1 MQLKDLQAYEI
12 LEKRPI
18 KDLNSEGI
26 ILRHKKSGAR
36 IAVISND
43 DDNKVFYIG
52 FRTPPED
59 STGVAH
65 IIEHTVL
72 CGSDK
77 YPVKD
82 PFVELVKG
90 SLNTFLNAMT
100 YPEKTIYP
108 IASCNDK
115 DFQNLMS
122 VYMDA
127 VFHPNIYKYQEIFQ
141 QEGWHYELESEDAPV
156 TINGVVYN
164 EMKGAFSSPDDVLS
178 RQIMTSLFPDT
189 TYANVSGGDPLHI
202 PELTYEE
209 YLDFHRRYYHP
220 CNSYIYLYGDM
231 DVAIPRDR
239 NGDYEPQLI
248 KKYQNSVTQDMEEKI
263 LSMYAK
269 GMTTGDIESHM
280 RELYDIDISDS
291 TISRI
296 TDKILPIVKEWQE
309 RPLEEVYAV
318 VFMDAIH
325 YHVRSEGR
333 IVKRAVYIALGIDM
347 NGKKDVLGMYV
358 GENESAKFWLSIMNG
373 LKNRGVEDILIACV
387 DGLNGFPQAIEAVYP
402 KTEIQQCIIHQIRNS
417 TKFVSYK
424 DIKKLMADLKL
435 VYAAPTEETAL
446 NELELFKDKWDSK
459 YPKIYKSWHDNW
471 ATLSTYFKYPEAV
484 RRLIYTTNAIEGF
497 NRQLRK
503 VTKSKTVFPSDDSL
517 LKMLYLATMD
527 ITKKWT
533 GHRQDWGQIHSQLE
547 IYFEERL
554 IGHNL

>member
-1 MQLKDLQAYEI
+1 MREMMRDYLKNNDISIKDGTDVNSIMRDMMSVI
-12 LEKRPI
+12 LEGALDEELDEELGYSKYDYRN
-18 KDLNSEGI
+18 KETDNSRNG
-26 ILRHKKSGAR
+26 HSSK
-36 IAVISND
+36 
-43 DDNKVFYIG
+43 
-52 FRTPPED
+52 TM
-59 STGVAH
+59 
-65 IIEHTVL
+65 HT
-72 CGSDK
+72 S
-77 YPVKD
+77 
-82 PFVELVKG
+82 
-90 SLNTFLNAMT
+90 
-100 YPEKTIYP
+100 
-108 IASCNDK
+108 
-115 DFQNLMS
+115 
-122 VYMDA
+122 
-127 VFHPNIYKYQEIFQ
+127 
-141 QEGWHYELESEDAPV
+141 
-156 TINGVVYN
+156 
-164 EMKGAFSSPDDVLS
+164 
-178 RQIMTSLFPDT
+178 
-189 TYANVSGGDPLHI
+189 
-202 PELTYEE
+202 
-209 YLDFHRRYYHP
+209 
-220 CNSYIYLYGDM
+220 YGDM

-387 DGLNGFPQAIEAVYP
+387 DGLNGFGAQKQRFSSVSSIRSV
-402 KTEIQQCIIHQIRNS
+402 IQRS
-417 TKFVSYK
+417 VSYK

-459 YPKIYKSWHDNW
+459 YPKIYKSWNDNW
-471 ATLSTYFKYPEAV
+471 ATLPLISNI
-484 RRLIYTTNAIEGF
+484 RR
-497 NRQLRK
+497 Q
-503 VTKSKTVFPSDDSL
+503 
-517 LKMLYLATMD
+517 
-527 ITKKWT
+527 
-533 GHRQDWGQIHSQLE
+533 
-547 IYFEERL
+547 
-554 IGHNL
+554 